1 MARAK
6 RWEIPFMSMNGT
18 SCRIDIYDEDWSGSV
33 TVLSTANSSAPGV
46 PTENPFF
53 YEESSDDSLLEVIR
67 YKTGYINLME
77 LTYNGL
83 VDLFPETDT
92 EHYVEFYYGDTL
104 DFTGYIQAQSFGN
117 EFKALPR
124 VISLPVISPLG
135 LLSSMD
141 FDTVSPP
148 DLLYRAD
155 FFDEIITKLN
165 AAYTGI
171 IQPYAT
177 RSFRLHSYIT
187 CPPNLNPGE
196 LDGSDAYEP
205 VTLAK
210 FVETYCHMFGLIA
223 HDTPL
228 YIVFSQFDGD
238 GDYTDDDGA
247 THTAGNGSTLYAFD
261 SYFSISDTDHKES
274 LVRPLKEITVNYDG
288 EYITSVQFDLKKT
301 VFMKKDSSEY
311 ACGAFFKVVNT
322 EVYSAQFLNS
332 NMTGIT
338 NFLPTN
344 YGVMLG
350 SFGSPAQQVDGVL
363 VYYTEAWG
371 APSSSTYKVV
381 EFRFYDYPVTVEG
394 ETCIL
399 EISCLRA
406 PNLNELPASTDTAPL
421 SFSVDVDGEYYEI
434 TNFTWG
440 STQTIISGRDKL
452 YLFNTPKGKCLTVTF
467 YGSGFR
473 DEELTLITKVSLTA
487 GELEQW
493 QHKYED
499 KNTRTI
505 KQDNKSTETGS
516 FSMLYSYEKLNSHAI
531 FDAPDVVDYT
541 PPAFGYMF
549 KAQNRLDITAHRV
562 PNTSSALT
570 YMQAYIGKWT
580 YFVLSWRWRMLAM
593 SFYPRDDEYRI
604 TMLSSPSLSVFPV
617 STNFE
622 NVSSNAPGSADA
634 GSSLVVTLTGVN
646 GNKVQKNSVV
656 VMMGTTDITSM
667 AYDHDTKTVTISYVT
682 GDISITAVGRP
693 YDAEVEYLQGDG
705 TAYIDT
711 GIKNKYTVNIK
722 ADIRIESSSAT
733 IIDICGG
740 RISTSSSQ
748 NVIVFYYANGFL
760 YRYNTTTKYAS
771 GTTVL
776 GDYTI
781 ETKTYSDSSK
791 LNVSGAATATATIT
805 QSATFSNTFNYLLFN
820 FSNNG
825 TAQTAAG
832 TGLKIKNCKMYR
844 DSVLVRDYIAVR
856 ENGVGYLYD
865 KVSGQLFGNA
875 NSSGSFTYGP
885 DKNA

>member
-1 MARAK
+1 
-6 RWEIPFMSMNGT
+6 MSMNGT

-67 YKTGYINLME
+67 YKTGYINLVE

-124 VISLPVISPLG
+124 SISLPVISPLG

-187 CPPNLNPGE
+187 CPPNGNPGE
-196 LDGSDAYEP
+196 LDGSDACEP
-205 VTLAK
+205 VTLAR

-288 EYITSVQFDLKKT
+288 EYLTSVQFDLKKT

-549 KAQNRLDITAHRV
+549 KAQNRLDITARGLFSTTPSDPV
-562 PNTSSALT
+562 DITNSGTTVGKYINGSTWTTNSYAKSKIIPVTPGETITITRGSDSAGANTGIWAWLKTNSTSGTAQFAGGQTARQTLAKNTSTSLTVPSDANYLYLYTKTTSNLNIAVTAYRIPSTSPTLT
-570 YMQAYIGKWT
+570 YPHAYIGKWS
-580 YFVLSWRWRMLAM
+580 YFVSSWRWRMLAM

-604 TMLSSPSLSVFPV
+604 TLFRSP
-617 STNFE
+617 
-622 NVSSNAPGSADA
+622 
-634 GSSLVVTLTGVN
+634 
-646 GNKVQKNSVV
+646 
-656 VMMGTTDITSM
+656 
-667 AYDHDTKTVTISYVT
+667 
-682 GDISITAVGRP
+682 
-693 YDAEVEYLQGDG
+693 
-705 TAYIDT
+705 
-711 GIKNKYTVNIK
+711 
-722 ADIRIESSSAT
+722 
-733 IIDICGG
+733 
-740 RISTSSSQ
+740 
-748 NVIVFYYANGFL
+748 
-760 YRYNTTTKYAS
+760 
-771 GTTVL
+771 
-776 GDYTI
+776 TI
-781 ETKTYSDSSK
+781 EQEES
-791 LNVSGAATATATIT
+791 
-805 QSATFSNTFNYLLFN
+805 
-820 FSNNG
+820 
-825 TAQTAAG
+825 
-832 TGLKIKNCKMYR
+832 
-844 DSVLVRDYIAVR
+844 
-856 ENGVGYLYD
+856 
-865 KVSGQLFGNA
+865 
-875 NSSGSFTYGP
+875 
-885 DKNA
+885 